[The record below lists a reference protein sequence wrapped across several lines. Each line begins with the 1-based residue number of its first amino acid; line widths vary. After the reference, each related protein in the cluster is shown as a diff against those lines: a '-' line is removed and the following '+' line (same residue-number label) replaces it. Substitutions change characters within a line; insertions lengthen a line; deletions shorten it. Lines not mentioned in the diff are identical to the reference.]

1 MSSAEELKAK
11 GNKALQSGNVKEWYN
26 SRIPRDNASH
36 FIFWKYQLSRILL
49 IIDGGT
55 AHPQRIK
62 YCIWLKEAID
72 CYTEA
77 IQKDGSNKVYF
88 SNRSAAY
95 MKSEDFRSAL
105 RFVVFEYINRFR
117 NGFLAM
123 VRKLLNW
130 LQLGQKVTQEKVQL
144 FTHLPVSKKQKLLMK
159 KLPNSSLEI
168 KLSKVRHITV
178 YIDFS
183 NKFFL

>member
-11 GNKALQSGNVKEWYN
+11 GNKALQSGNV
-26 SRIPRDNASH
+26 
-36 FIFWKYQLSRILL
+36 
-49 IIDGGT
+49 
-55 AHPQRIK
+55 
-62 YCIWLKEAID
+62 KEAID

-105 RFVVFEYINRFR
+105 SDGEKAIE
-117 NGFLAM
+117 LAPTWAR
-123 VRKLLNW
+123 VI
-130 LQLGQKVTQEKVQL
+130 QEKVQL
-144 FTHLPVSKKQKLLMK
+144 FTHSPVSKKQKLLMK

-168 KLSKVRHITV
+168 KLSKMKSPVV
-178 YIDFS
+178 PL
-183 NKFFL
+183 N